1 MKLDNN
7 VLYIMAQNN
16 YGEVT
21 RQIVMPNSYK
31 HQALQLAHSLPS
43 AGQGGVQVTL
53 ARCQIFFI
61 LGWYEKKMLRI
72 IAKHVWYVIALSDW
86 GALQHH

>member
-1 MKLDNN
+1 MLILEEMKLDNN

-31 HQALQLAHSLPS
+31 HQVAAPLNKLTGHMN
-43 AGQGGVQVTL
+43 G
-53 ARCQIFFI
+53 
-61 LGWYEKKMLRI
+61 KK
-72 IAKHVWYVIALSDW
+72 
-86 GALQHH
+86 